1 MSKADAGLDSDYNEK
16 KKWNVL
22 KLTLTAYALGKR

>member
-16 KKWNVL
+16 KKMEYTETNFDSICV
-22 KLTLTAYALGKR
+22 R